1 MSQLTETLSTLYPDI
16 QKRYGLRSMA
26 IFGSRIRGDA
36 KPDSD
41 LDILVEFENPP
52 GLFRF
57 QELEEELAHYTGLK
71 VDLVMKSALKQ
82 RLGTRILSE
91 AVPVHPSSS

>member
-1 MSQLTETLSTLYPDI
+1 
-16 QKRYGLRSMA
+16 MA
-26 IFGSRIRGDA
+26 IFGSRIRGEA

-71 VDLVMKSALKQ
+71 VDLVMKSALKP
-82 RLGTRILSE
+82 RLGVRIVSE
-91 AVPVHPSSS
+91 AVPVSTSS

>member
-1 MSQLTETLSTLYPDI
+1 MSRLTETLSTLYPDI

-26 IFGSRIRGDA
+26 IFGSRTRGEA

-57 QELEEELAHYTGLK
+57 QKLEEELSQYTGLK
-71 VDLVMKSALKQ
+71 VDLVMKSALKP
-82 RLGTRILSE
+82 RMGARIVSE
-91 AVPVHPSSS
+91 AVSVNTSS